1 MEPKACV
8 TAQQIIDWFLQHYT
22 DPAYNC
28 PWDDGYV
35 FIFGGPYDAREE
47 IEDNCTNAP
56 AEAIQAAVTYLENGD
71 PYAEMEGGFGGCWL
85 WSGVATEDWY
95 R

>member
-8 TAQQIIDWFLQHYT
+8 TTQQIIDWFFENYEDPVERCPYT
-22 DPAYNC
+22 EGD
-28 PWDDGYV
+28 YV

-56 AEAIQAAVTYLENGD
+56 DEAIEAAVTYLENGD
-71 PYAEMEGGFGGCWL
+71 HDAMEGGFGGCWR
-85 WSGVATEDWY
+85 WSGVVTDGWY